1 MPSVNQLLSIV
12 SHYQG
17 DLVFN
22 LLKDLQR
29 FCSLKELEVL
39 VTLNNPEKIHF
50 KENDFNFRV
59 QIHENLHPKGFGANH
74 NTAFKTKNS
83 DFFGI
88 LNPDLRLTQDPFT
101 LLTSQLA
108 DKKTGVIAPLIINE
122 DKGIEDSARRLPTP
136 FRLLKRY
143 WRGKNNAKLDYKIG
157 NVPFSPDWVAGI
169 FMLFPSRVFSE
180 MNGFDERYHLYFEDV
195 DLCSRLRLVGYKII
209 LDPRISVVHNARRDS
224 HTKIQYLKWHILS
237 GMRFF
242 SSKVFWA
249 TWLRQAKQGD
259 QKHLWN

>member
-1 MPSVNQLLSIV
+1 VNQLLSIV

-29 FCSLKELEVL
+29 FCSLKELEVV

-59 QIHENLHPKGFGANH
+59 QIHENLHPKGFAANH

-83 DFFGI
+83 DFFGV

-101 LLTSQLA
+101 LLTSQLT
-108 DKKTGVIAPLIINE
+108 DKKTGVIAPLILDGNNY
-122 DKGIEDSARRLPTP
+122 IEDSARRLPTP
-136 FRLLKRY
+136 YRLVKRNCL
-143 WRGKNNAKLDYKIG
+143 GKSKSSLDYAIG
-157 NVPFSPDWVAGI
+157 DAPFFPDWVAGI
-169 FMLFPSRVFSE
+169 FMFFRSTVFAE
-180 MNGFDERYHLYFEDV
+180 VKGFDERYRLYFEDV
-195 DLCSRLRLVGYKII
+195 DLCSRLRLAGYKII
-209 LDPRISVVHNARRDS
+209 LDPRVSVVHNARRTS
-224 HTKIQYLKWHILS
+224 HKNLRYLKWHISS

-242 SSKVFWA
+242 SSRVFWA
-249 TWLRQAKQGD
+249 SWFQQFRRRD
-259 QKHLWN
+259 NKHIWT